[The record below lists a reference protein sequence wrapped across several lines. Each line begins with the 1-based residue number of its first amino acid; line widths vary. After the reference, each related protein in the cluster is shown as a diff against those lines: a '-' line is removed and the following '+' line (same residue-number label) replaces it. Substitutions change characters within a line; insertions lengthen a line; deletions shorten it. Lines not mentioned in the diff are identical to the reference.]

1 MLNLSRLASAK
12 GSVST
17 VLATRA
23 ATTAAAATSTATRP
37 PTSGGY
43 KFDNARYGKNIVLVE
58 GVRTP
63 FTMSGTAYNDLW
75 AYELQTKAIT

>member
-1 MLNLSRLASAK
+1 MLNLTRLVSAK
-12 GSVST
+12 SSMGT
-17 VLATRA
+17 ALATRA
-23 ATTAAAATSTATRP
+23 ATTAAASTSTSTRP
-37 PTSGGY
+37 PTGGY
-43 KFDNARYGKNIVLVE
+43 KFDNARFGKNIVLVE